1 MENDLDVIR
10 RALDG
15 EDDAAEQLDGDWDD
29 TCESLCCEV
38 EELREEVAGLR
49 KLRSKPYG
57 CRDVFLY

>member
-1 MENDLDVIR
+1 MENDLDLIR

-38 EELREEVAGLR
+38 EELREEVDRLSRRRPA
-49 KLRSKPYG
+49 SSSH
-57 CRDVFLY
+57 CD